1 MKILEYFHLRDVNQ
15 PRRIML
21 ERRGRGRF
29 VGWLVSL
36 SMFALLVALWWN
48 C

>member
-1 MKILEYFHLRDVNQ
+1 MKILEYFHLVDSNQ

-29 VGWLVSL
+29 VGWLVAL
-36 SMFALLVALWWN
+36 SMFALLVSLWWKY
-48 C
+48 

>member
-1 MKILEYFHLRDVNQ
+1 MKILEYFHLVDRNM

-29 VGWLVSL
+29 VGWLVAL
-36 SMFALLVALWWN
+36 AMFLALVAIWWSA
-48 C
+48 